1 MNLADLQAFIQIYQ
15 TKNISRAAEQLNMTQ
30 SALSKRLHT
39 IQNIVGVTLVSTQN
53 RRQLEITEAG
63 ESFYRY
69 AKLITTQ
76 YSLMQ
81 TELQEYQTLKRGS
94 LLIGTV
100 PILSQYGLMQAL
112 TKFMADY
119 PQINLRLQELEGDQ
133 LVEKLQTNS
142 FDIAIVRDLQTEHLN
157 KSYQS
162 ENLYRDQL
170 MVILPVTHP
179 LAQKKEISMTELADF
194 EFTLLP
200 PGSGV
205 YEQVISLCEHAG
217 FTPNVRFESTH
228 IETILSVVENSQQ
241 VTLLFQRSAVPF
253 MTTKLNLRPLTT
265 PIFSEL
271 QLISPRQPRNAAI
284 NQFLRYLRAAIQ

>member
-1 MNLADLQAFIQIYQ
+1 MNLEDLQAFIQIYQ
-15 TKNISRAAEQLNMTQ
+15 IKNISRAAEQLNMTQ
-30 SALSKRLHT
+30 SALSKRLQT
-39 IQNIVGVTLVSTQN
+39 IQRLVGVALVSTQN
-53 RRQLEITEAG
+53 RRRLEITEAG

-76 YSLMQ
+76 YDLMQ

-94 LLIGTV
+94 ILIGTV
-100 PILSQYGLMQAL
+100 PILAQYGLMQAL

-119 PQINLRLQELEGDQ
+119 PQINLRLRELEGDQ
-133 LVEKLQTNS
+133 LIEQLQTS
-142 FDIAIVRDLQTEHLN
+142 SLDIAIVRDLQTDHLN
-157 KSYQS
+157 KAYRS

-170 MVILPVTHP
+170 MVVLPAAHP
-179 LAQKKEISMTELADF
+179 LAAKKEISITELADF

-200 PGSGV
+200 PGSGI
-205 YEQVISLCEHAG
+205 YERVITLCERAG

-241 VTLLFQRSAVPF
+241 VTLLFQRSAAPF
-253 MTTKLNLRPLTT
+253 MTTKLKIRPLTI

-271 QLISPRQPRNAAI
+271 QLISPAQSQNAAI
-284 NQFLRYLRAAIQ
+284 NQFLHYLRAAVQ